1 MVYSFARIGATLG
14 MTVFTQNR
22 RLWVWLREKG
32 GKHAMP
38 CHHNLY
44 KNNPPVNQA
53 RATGEVRLDD
63 EIGPY
68 EAERL
73 AVLAVNGPLPSNF
86 VAARLSDTEN
96 CT

>member
-1 MVYSFARIGATLG
+1 MSSNAFASVRSA
-14 MTVFTQNR
+14 VS
-22 RLWVWLREKG
+22 
-32 GKHAMP
+32 
-38 CHHNLY
+38 
-44 KNNPPVNQA
+44 NPPVNQA

-63 EIGPY
+63 EIRPY

-73 AVLAVNGPLPSNF
+73 AVLAVNGRLRSNF